1 MKNDEYRL
9 CKLKYELKILKEKNS
24 KFTIRKL
31 TEEERAYVESLGYK
45 VLPHI
50 YEVRTKRIRSQMA
63 LENEKVRKVNEAYEK
78 GIKIISLK
86 ISKETRK
93 IFDKYS
99 IEYSPIKY
107 KIILKLQ
114 QKKK

>member
-63 LENEKVRKVNEAYEK
+63 LENEKVRKVSEAYEK
-78 GIKIISLK
+78 GIKTISLR
-86 ISKETRK
+86 ISKEARK

-99 IEYSPIKY
+99 IKYSPIKY

>member
-9 CKLKYELKILKEKNS
+9 CKLKYELKRLKKENR

-31 TEEERAYVESLGYK
+31 NEEERAYVESLGYK
-45 VLPHI
+45 VLPHV

-63 LENEKVRKVNEAYEK
+63 SGNEKVRKVNEAYEK

-99 IEYSPIKY
+99 IKYRPVKY
-107 KIILKLQ
+107 KIILNLQ

>member
-9 CKLKYELKILKEKNS
+9 CKLKYELRRLKKENR

-31 TEEERAYVESLGYK
+31 NEEERAYVESLGYK
-45 VLPHI
+45 VLPHT

-63 LENEKVRKVNEAYEK
+63 LENEKVRKVSEAYEK
-78 GIKIISLK
+78 GIKTISLR
-86 ISKETRK
+86 ISKEARK

-99 IEYSPIKY
+99 IKYRQVKY
-107 KIILKLQ
+107 KIILNLQ

>member
-9 CKLKYELKILKEKNS
+9 CKLKYELRRLKKENR

-31 TEEERAYVESLGYK
+31 NEEERDYVESLGYK
-45 VLPHI
+45 VLPHT
-50 YEVRTKRIRSQMA
+50 YEVCTKRIRSQMA
-63 LENEKVRKVNEAYEK
+63 LENEKVRKVSEAYEK
-78 GIKIISLK
+78 GIKTISLR
-86 ISKETRK
+86 ISKEARK

-99 IEYSPIKY
+99 IKYSPIKY

>member
-1 MKNDEYRL
+1 MQV
-9 CKLKYELKILKEKNS
+9 KIWIKKTKKENR

-31 TEEERAYVESLGYK
+31 NEEERAYVESLGYK
-45 VLPHI
+45 VLPHV

-63 LENEKVRKVNEAYEK
+63 LENEKVRKVSEAYEK

-99 IEYSPIKY
+99 IKYRPVKY
-107 KIILKLQ
+107 KVILNLQ

>member
-1 MKNDEYRL
+1 MQV
-9 CKLKYELKILKEKNS
+9 KIWIKKDKKENR

-31 TEEERAYVESLGYK
+31 NEEERAYVESLGYK
-45 VLPHI
+45 VLPHV

-63 LENEKVRKVNEAYEK
+63 SGNEKVRKVNDAYEK

-99 IEYSPIKY
+99 IKYRPVKY
-107 KIILKLQ
+107 KVILNLQ